1 MLSLRLRYT
10 RLIVAAFLALL
21 LAGLLVAAAEA
32 YTLIMADA
40 HCHSSAA
47 QCGDDK
53 RVGLVLGCS
62 KKIGPYNNLYFIYR
76 IEAAVELWQ
85 AGKLSC
91 IIVSGD
97 NSSPYYNEP
106 RDMCEA
112 LVERGVPRELII
124 EDFAGLCTYDSVV
137 RANRIF
143 GADKMLIVSQP
154 GHVRRAV
161 AIARS
166 MGIDAEG
173 YEASERGMG
182 RSSRLR
188 QALRE
193 RCARISMLYDLI
205 SQREPLHMG
214 SPVAL
219 PQPDAATPN

>member
-10 RLIVAAFLALL
+10 RLIVSAFLALL

-32 YTLIMADA
+32 YTLIMAED
-40 HCHSSAA
+40 HCHSSTA
-47 QCGDDK
+47 QCGDEK
-53 RVGLVLGCS
+53 RIGLVLGCS

-76 IEAAVELWQ
+76 IEAAAELWQ

-106 RDMCEA
+106 RDMREA
-112 LVERGVPRELII
+112 LIERGVPGELII

-205 SQREPLHMG
+205 SRREPRHMG

-219 PQPDAATPN
+219 PQPDASTPN